1 MTEER
6 EYSVHLRTPHEKQ
19 AEFLN
24 SHAKRIVI
32 RAGRHE
38 GVARQVR
45 EEGRIAPLESLFG
58 SFWGWPAQTAKPVVA
73 RWILADPAEF
83 SASREGMLAFG
94 SRHVYPLPLDVVV
107 GRLCVVSLGRQCV
120 RL

>member
-38 GVARQVR
+38 GVARQIR
-45 EEGRIAPLESLFG
+45 EEGRIVPIEGFVRQFLGTAVEDTKAIVAGSVLACPLSTIEHH
-58 SFWGWPAQTAKPVVA
+58 
-73 RWILADPAEF
+73 DE
-83 SASREGMLAFG
+83 
-94 SRHVYPLPLDVVV
+94 
-107 GRLCVVSLGRQCV
+107 
-120 RL
+120 

>member
-6 EYSVHLRTPHEKQ
+6 EYSVHFRTPHEKQ

-38 GVARQVR
+38 GVARQIR
-45 EEGRIAPLESLFG
+45 EEGRIALLKGFVRQFLGIAGTNSKATRRQVG
-58 SFWGWPAQTAKPVVA
+58 SCGPCAVHG
-73 RWILADPAEF
+73 
-83 SASREGMLAFG
+83 ASREGMLAFV
-94 SRHVYPLPLDVVV
+94 SRHVYLSPLDVGVRSSSV
-107 GRLCVVSLGRQCV
+107 G
-120 RL
+120 

>member
-38 GVARQVR
+38 GVARQIR
-45 EEGRIAPLESLFG
+45 EEGRIATLEGFVRQFLGIADGNSKAILVK
-58 SFWGWPAQTAKPVVA
+58 PA
-73 RWILADPAEF
+73 LASAAYSDP
-83 SASREGMLAFG
+83 SR
-94 SRHVYPLPLDVVV
+94 
-107 GRLCVVSLGRQCV
+107 
-120 RL
+120 

>member
-1 MTEER
+1 VTEER

-38 GVARQVR
+38 GMAGQVG
-45 EEGRIAPLESLFG
+45 EEGRIVSLEGFVRQFLGTAVGDTKTIVSG
-58 SFWGWPAQTAKPVVA
+58 SVLVHLRRLYGITMNRPAFV
-73 RWILADPAEF
+73 
-83 SASREGMLAFG
+83 SRY
-94 SRHVYPLPLDVVV
+94 VYPPPLDIAV
-107 GRLCVVSLGRQCV
+107 
-120 RL
+120 

>member
-45 EEGRIAPLESLFG
+45 EEGRIAPLKGFVRQFLGLERVIDPRQG
-58 SFWGWPAQTAKPVVA
+58 WGLPNGVTDKRTRP
-73 RWILADPAEF
+73 
-83 SASREGMLAFG
+83 SAA
-94 SRHVYPLPLDVVV
+94 
-107 GRLCVVSLGRQCV
+107 CK
-120 RL
+120 

>member
-38 GVARQVR
+38 GVARQIR
-45 EEGRIAPLESLFG
+45 EEGRIASSGGFVRQFLG
-58 SFWGWPAQTAKPVVA
+58 MVGRNRKAVVA
-73 RWILADPAEF
+73 KEAL
-83 SASREGMLAFG
+83 
-94 SRHVYPLPLDVVV
+94 VN
-107 GRLCVVSLGRQCV
+107 LC
-120 RL
+120 